1 MIKLTMNR
9 EIAPYVCSIRTMFG
23 KPPAC
28 ADGIPLS

>member
-9 EIAPYVCSIRTMFG
+9 EIAPYVWSIRTTFG

-28 ADGIPLS
+28 ADGVPLS